1 LAARPAIRDTIP
13 DSQLADATLRNRIAE
28 LEAIY
33 ASAPIGIAVL
43 DRALRFVRLN
53 GSLAALNELPVEAHV
68 GRTLHEVSPALADAM
83 EEGLR
88 RVFET
93 GEALVDHELRGP
105 VPGAPERERVC
116 RETVLPIRDANGDVS
131 AVLVTARDITDQVL
145 ADAER
150 RRAEARF
157 ELALE
162 AAGAGA
168 YEHDGSFA
176 ETYWTGALFDMFGLP
191 PSIAPV
197 SLEKDVLPRIAPECL
212 EATLRALADATASD
226 GRIDLETRIVR
237 DDGTS
242 RWIHAVGRRMGP
254 GRRMSFG
261 VVVDVTAAKEREAG
275 LEEALRRKQ
284 VLFDEANH
292 RIKNN
297 LQLVMS
303 LLSLQAG
310 SAASDVAAALKQAMS
325 RVNVIGVLHNLMF
338 RLEDVSEVDLSD
350 SLGLVCN
357 AARDL
362 LDPSR
367 VSFSLSAPS
376 VRVTGDI
383 ALPVS
388 LVVNELV
395 TNAAKYAFPGERRG
409 SIEVIAAQSGD
420 RLEVEVRDDGIGHP
434 VDTKPGLGTQ
444 LVQALCHQAQ
454 ATLERLPTAQGSA
467 FRLDIPLRLNRAAAT

>member
-1 LAARPAIRDTIP
+1 M
-13 DSQLADATLRNRIAE
+13 ADATLESRIAE

-33 ASAPIGIAVL
+33 ASAPIGIAVF
-43 DRALRFVRLN
+43 DRGHRFVRLN
-53 GSLAALNELPVEAHV
+53 TTLSEYNELPVEAHI
-68 GRTLHEVSPALADAM
+68 GRTLRDISPAMADAM
-83 EEGLR
+83 DPLLDQ
-88 RVFET
+88 VFES
-93 GEALVDHELRGP
+93 GEALVDHELRAP

-116 RETVLPIRDANGDVS
+116 RETVLPIRDAGGKVS
-131 AVLVTARDITDQVL
+131 AVLVTARDITEQVM
-145 ADAER
+145 AEAER
-150 RRAEARF
+150 RRAEARL
-157 ELALE
+157 ELALQ

-176 ETYWTGALFDMFGLP
+176 ETYWTGALFDMFGLA
-191 PSIAPV
+191 PSSGPI
-197 SLEKDVLPRIAPECL
+197 SLKNDVLPRIAPERL
-212 EATLRALADATASD
+212 EATLQALADATSSD

-254 GRRMSFG
+254 GQRMSFG

-275 LEEALRRKQ
+275 LEDALRRKQ

-310 SAASDVAAALKQAMS
+310 SAPPDVAAGLKQAMS

-362 LDPSR
+362 LDPAR
-367 VSFSLSAPS
+367 VAFSLSAPS
-376 VRVTGDI
+376 VRVTGDV

-395 TNAAKYAFPGERRG
+395 TNAAKYAFPEGCHGR
-409 SIEVIAAQSGD
+409 IEVSAALSKEQLD
-420 RLEVEVRDDGIGHP
+420 IEVRDDGVGYP
-434 VDTKPGLGTQ
+434 SEPKSGLGTQ
-444 LVQALCHQAQ
+444 LVRALCHQAQ
-454 ATLERLPTAQGSA
+454 ARLDRLPTARGTAYRMS
-467 FRLDIPLRLNRAAAT
+467 IPLRQRRAAA